1 MKPIDFARLA
11 SCLRRVFNQNRNR
24 ISLAKFQ
31 QELKPVLNAAESSR
45 LFGYYC
51 DQEEVLVPIDKRFFR
66 WHNIHEDHFNPDA
79 IRDIFL
85 KEDIRSHYGRQKKV
99 AIRAAIVPE
108 QQKPILPAPIQ
119 ETEIVPRHLEEIL
132 SEVGLIVE
140 ELSILGYSLIANGT
154 KFGVTKDVC
163 PTIWARFVTKC

>member
-11 SCLRRVFNQNRNR
+11 SCLRRIFNQNRNR

-31 QELKPVLNAAESSR
+31 QELKPVLNAAESAR
-45 LFGYYC
+45 LFDYYC
-51 DQEEVLVPIDKRFFR
+51 DQEKVLVPIDKRFFK
-66 WHNIHEDHFNPDA
+66 WHNIHEDHFNSDA

-108 QQKPILPAPIQ
+108 KTEPILPAPIQ
-119 ETEIVPRHLEEIL
+119 ETQIVPRHLEEIL
-132 SEVGLIVE
+132 SDVELIVE
-140 ELSILGYSLIANGT
+140 ELSILGYGLIANGT
-154 KFGVTKDVC
+154 KFGITKDVC
-163 PTIWARFVTKC
+163 PTIWTRSETKC